1 MHLCKTAVNFLGHVV
16 SGEGVA
22 PQHKKVE
29 AIADWPT
36 PTNLAEV
43 RSFLGLASFYRKFIY
58 MFAAVAQPL
67 HQLTKKD
74 APWQWRPDHEE
85 RAFQMLKKALT
96 MAPLLVLPDVEAAMT
111 GKAPYLVQCDASLLA
126 WGGVIM
132 QDQGRGYQPIAF
144 ASKTFNSAQAN
155 YSATERELL
164 ALVSCTCEEFRH
176 YLFGT
181 RLHIVVN
188 PSWIGL
194 VPLPLL
200 VETGFDIE
208 RVKVV
213 WASYE
218 KCSGFAILY
227 GEIN

>member
-1 MHLCKTAVNFLGHVV
+1 
-16 SGEGVA
+16 
-22 PQHKKVE
+22 
-29 AIADWPT
+29 
-36 PTNLAEV
+36 
-43 RSFLGLASFYRKFIY
+43 

-96 MAPLLVLPDVEAAMT
+96 TAPLLVLPDVEAAMT

-181 RLHIVVN
+181 DYQLQGDHAALAWLMDPRRELTRRQARWITTLLENGV
-188 PSWIGL
+188 PSTL
-194 VPLPLL
+194 Q
-200 VETGFDIE
+200 T
-208 RVKVV
+208 
-213 WASYE
+213 
-218 KCSGFAILY
+218 
-227 GEIN
+227 